1 MFVGKRMYP
10 AANADVSSRSVWC
23 VFPADDGGGNNY
35 DFTSAQRERCRR
47 QLTPNASGPLDHR
60 SRHTDQKRDVTLY
73 NGWCAR
79 DLPEHKPKRTS
90 ATPGGTR
97 PPRRFQHQNVRASE
111 AGPGGGVAAR
121 RGAPKGGVWPSCASI
136 RRGLLRSCVCVS
148 FCIGVCVTFFVVF
161 SLHCKAIAPRAKE
174 ERCYCSLSQR
184 IFFRVDGRSFSLS
197 FKFDGLSGPFF

>member
-79 DLPEHKPKRTS
+79 DLTGHKPKRTS

-121 RGAPKGGVWPSCASI
+121 RVVSKRGVWPSCASI
-136 RRGLLRSCVCVS
+136 RCGLLRLCVCVVLYRCVCHI
-148 FCIGVCVTFFVVF
+148 FCC
-161 SLHCKAIAPRAKE
+161 L
-174 ERCYCSLSQR
+174 
-184 IFFRVDGRSFSLS
+184 
-197 FKFDGLSGPFF
+197 